1 MTNWLVPVL
10 WIIGDLYMHY
20 YLCIEC
26 REKMAEFAAIAKMG
40 MKDMP
45 GRTTIAVIL
54 VLALIEVLTFAW
66 PVIGLIDVGGSI
78 YKFIKGDKT

>member
-1 MTNWLVPVL
+1 MVNWLVPVL

-40 MKDMP
+40 MEDMP

-66 PVIGLIDVGGSI
+66 PVIGLIDVGQAI
-78 YKFIKGDKT
+78 YKALTRSN

>member
-1 MTNWLVPVL
+1 MVNWLVPIL
-10 WIIGDLYMHY
+10 WIIGVIYMHY

-40 MKDMP
+40 MEDMP

-54 VLALIEVLTFAW
+54 VLALIEVIAFAW
-66 PVIGLIDVGGSI
+66 PVITLIDAGRAF
-78 YKFIKGDKT
+78 YKALTHSN